1 MRNIPAVLLALLA
14 VLCGS
19 GGLAAQAAQDSAS
32 TPATPADPFK
42 ALHFRFLGPIGNRA
56 SAIVGEP
63 GNPLVVYIGAASGG
77 IFKTSDGGTKWQPVF
92 DDQDVSAVG
101 ALAIAPSRHETVWAG
116 TGEPWLIRPDHAMG
130 DGIYKSTDAG
140 RTWKKMGLDLTGHIA
155 RIIVDPNNPDLVFAC
170 AVGQAYRPQHER
182 GVFKTTDG
190 GRTWTQALFVNEN
203 TGCSELSMDAHDSN
217 TLFAGMWQV
226 DIKTWKLNSG
236 GTGGGVYVSH
246 DAGQT
251 WKKLT
256 GNGLPAA
263 DEPVGKTA
271 VQVAPSNPQRVYA
284 LIEQKTPTLY
294 RSGDGGTNWTIV
306 NQSHVLAERASYY
319 TRFGVSPDNE
329 NLLYF
334 MSVSYSV
341 SRDGGET
348 LARDMP
354 DPAGDNHD
362 VWIDPQNP
370 HRVLVANDQGGQI
383 SLDGAKTWY
392 HVVLPIS
399 QMYHVAVD
407 NQIPY
412 YVYGNRQDGPSYMGP
427 SNNLMGGGSVL
438 FNGGITSGEW
448 RSMGG
453 CESGFGIPDPQ
464 DPNIVWSG
472 CYDGQLDR
480 TDMRTGQSRSVM
492 VWPDA
497 AYGWAPADVKYR
509 WHWTFPITISPH
521 DHNTV
526 YVGSQVVHM
535 TTDGGQSWK
544 DISPDLTLN
553 DKSHEQ
559 NSGGLATDNL
569 MTFDGATLYAIAE
582 SPLQKGLIWAGTND
596 GQVQV
601 TRDGGQ
607 HWNNVTKNIPNLPPL
622 GTVFNVEPSH
632 FDAGTA
638 YIAVDLEQVGNY
650 DPYVFKTSDFGQTWH
665 AIAGSIPKSVSSFA
679 HCVREDPVRKGMLYL
694 GTDNAIYVSW
704 NDGGSW
710 THLHSN
716 LPPAPVYWLEIQPH
730 FHDLVVATYG
740 RGFWVLDD
748 LTTLRAWDQ
757 TQGKNA
763 VLLPIRAAY
772 RFRSRQDG
780 RAADPNSAVEGEN
793 PPYGADINFYLK
805 QAPKQIEIAILGSN
819 NEVARTLRQTPKP
832 TGDPE
837 VDDYNKLIDGG
848 FKAQAGLNRVWWDL
862 RYEPLTPVKL
872 RTSPPGEPWVRV
884 GKADYRP
891 LILWTSLAF
900 PPRVVPGKYTV
911 KLTVDGESFTQPLEV
926 LRDPHTLGS
935 DQDIAAEVSFLR
947 DLTKELDEAAKMI
960 NDLEWVRLE
969 AAQRRARTADAAIT
983 APPATS
989 GGAAATAAGSSAQA
1003 GTVDDLEQRAIA
1015 AEEKLVDVHL
1025 TGRIE
1030 DSFRHPMDLYGKM
1043 MAVLANLGATGA
1055 DLPPTSQQVEV
1066 NREFQQRLAEARQ
1079 AYQQVMQSAGRSIT
1093 GGE

>member
-1 MRNIPAVLLALLA
+1 MRKIAAVLLTLSAA
-14 VLCGS
+14 LCGS
-19 GGLAAQAAQDSAS
+19 ISLLAQAASESSS
-32 TPATPADPFK
+32 TPPAPPDPFK
-42 ALHFRFLGPIGNRA
+42 ALHFRALGPIGNRA
-56 SAIVGEP
+56 ASIVGEP

-77 IFKTSDGGTKWQPVF
+77 IFKTTDGGAKWEPIF
-92 DDQDVSAVG
+92 DNQDVSAVG
-101 ALAIAPSRHETVWAG
+101 TLAIAPSRHETVWAG

-140 RTWKKMGLDLTGHIA
+140 RTWKNMGLGLTGHIA
-155 RIIVDPNNPDLVFAC
+155 RIVVDPNNPDTVFAC
-170 AVGQAYRPQHER
+170 AVGQAYRPQRER
-182 GVFKTTDG
+182 GIFKTTDG
-190 GRTWTQALFVNEN
+190 GRTWAQVLFVNEN

-226 DIKTWKLNSG
+226 DIKTWKLSSG
-236 GTGGGVYVSH
+236 GPGGGVYVSH

-251 WKKLT
+251 WKKLS
-256 GNGLPAA
+256 GNGLPDAN
-263 DEPVGKTA
+263 EPVGKTA
-271 VQVAPSNPQRVYA
+271 VQVAPNDSQRVYA

-294 RSGDGGTNWTIV
+294 RSNDGGNNWTIV
-306 NQSHVLAERASYY
+306 NQSHVLAERAPYY
-319 TRFGVSPDNE
+319 TRFGISPDNE

-354 DPAGDNHD
+354 NPSGDNHD

-370 HRVLVANDQGGQI
+370 RRVLVASDQGGHI
-383 SLDGAKTWY
+383 SLDGAKTWF
-392 HVVLPIS
+392 HAVLPIA

-427 SNNLMGGGSVL
+427 SNSLMGSGSVL

-497 AYGWAPADVKYR
+497 AYGWSPADVKYR
-509 WHWTFPITISPH
+509 WHWTFPIAISPH
-521 DHNTV
+521 EHNTV

-535 TTDGGQSWK
+535 TTNGGQSWK

-553 DKSHEQ
+553 DKSHQQ
-559 NSGGLATDNL
+559 NSGGLANDNL

-582 SPLQKGLIWAGTND
+582 SPVQKGVIWAGTND
-596 GQVQV
+596 GQVQI

-607 HWNNVTKNIPNLPPL
+607 NWTNVTKNIPNLPPW
-622 GTVFNVEPSH
+622 GTVFNIEPSH

-638 YIAVDLEQVGNY
+638 YITIDLEQEGNY
-650 DPYVFKTSDFGQTWH
+650 DPYVFKTSEFGQSWH
-665 AIAGSIPKSVSSFA
+665 AIAGAIPKSVSSFA

-694 GTDNAIYVSW
+694 GTDNALYVSW
-704 NDGGSW
+704 NDGGTW
-710 THLHSN
+710 TRLRSN
-716 LPPAPVYWLEIQPH
+716 LPPAPVYWLEIQPL

-740 RGFWVLDD
+740 RGFYVLDD
-748 LTTLRAWDQ
+748 LTTLREWDHI
-757 TQGKNA
+757 QGKNA
-763 VLLPIRAAY
+763 VLFPIRQAY

-780 RAADPNSAVEGEN
+780 RTTDANSAVLGEN

-805 QAPKQIEIAILGSN
+805 QAPKQIEIAILGPN
-819 NEVARTLRQTPKP
+819 NEVVRTLRETPKP

-837 VDDYNKLIDGG
+837 VDDYNKLIDGE
-848 FKAQAGLNRVWWDL
+848 FKPQAGLNRIWWDL
-862 RYEPLTPVKL
+862 RFDPLTQVKL
-872 RTSPPGEPWVRV
+872 RTIPPGEPWVRA

-891 LILWTSLAF
+891 LIMWTSLAS

-911 KLTVDGESFTQPLEV
+911 KLTVDGESFAQPLEV

-935 DQDIAAEVSFLR
+935 DQDITAEVSFLR

-969 AAQRRARTADAAIT
+969 AEQRRARNTDVA
-983 APPATS
+983 
-989 GGAAATAAGSSAQA
+989 GGSSASNRS
-1003 GTVDDLEQRAIA
+1003 DDLEQRAIA

-1025 TGRIE
+1025 TGRVE
-1030 DSFRHPMDLYGKM
+1030 DSFRHPMDLYGRM

-1055 DLPPTSQQVEV
+1055 DLPPTNQQVEV
-1066 NREFQQRLAEARQ
+1066 NREFQQRLTEARQ
-1079 AYQQVMQSAGRSIT
+1079 AYQQVMQSAGRTGT

>member
-1 MRNIPAVLLALLA
+1 MKVTEMRKIPPVLLVLFA

-19 GGLAAQAAQDSAS
+19 VSLVAQVASDSPSTAA
-32 TPATPADPFK
+32 TPTTPADPFK

-56 SAIVGEP
+56 ASIVGEP

-77 IFKTSDGGTKWQPVF
+77 IFKTTDGGTKWQPVF

-101 ALAIAPSRHETVWAG
+101 ALAIAPGRHETVWAG

-140 RTWKKMGLDLTGHIA
+140 RTWKNMGLALTGHIA
-155 RIIVDPNNPDLVFAC
+155 RIIVDPNNADVVFAC

-182 GVFKTTDG
+182 GIFKTTDG
-190 GRTWTQALFVNEN
+190 GRTWTQTLFVNEN

-217 TLFAGMWQV
+217 TLFAGMWQI

-271 VQVAPSNPQRVYA
+271 VQVAPSDPQRVYA

-294 RSGDGGTNWTIV
+294 RSNDGGANWTVV
-306 NQSHVLAERASYY
+306 NQAHVLAERASYY
-319 TRFGVSPDNE
+319 TRLGVSPDNE

-348 LARDMP
+348 LAHDMP
-354 DPAGDNHD
+354 DPSGDNHD

-370 HRVLVANDQGGQI
+370 HRVLVASDQGGSI
-383 SLDGAKTWY
+383 SLDAAKTWY
-392 HVVLPIS
+392 HAVLPIA

-427 SNNLMGGGSVL
+427 SNNLMGSGSVL
-438 FNGGITSGEW
+438 FNSGITSGEW

-464 DPNIVWSG
+464 EPNIVWSG

-497 AYGWAPADVKYR
+497 GYGWAPADVKYR
-509 WHWTFPITISPH
+509 WHWTFPIAISPH

-553 DKSHEQ
+553 DKSHQQ
-559 NSGGLATDNL
+559 NSGGLANDNL
-569 MTFDGATLYAIAE
+569 MTFDGATLYSIAE
-582 SPLQKGLIWAGTND
+582 SPVQKGLIWAGTND

-607 HWNNVTKNIPNLPPL
+607 HWTNVTKNIPNLPPW
-622 GTVFNVEPSH
+622 GTVFNIEPSH

-638 YIAVDLEQVGNY
+638 YITVDLEQVGNY
-650 DPYVFKTSDFGQTWH
+650 DPYVFKTSDFGQSWR

-694 GTDNAIYVSW
+694 GADNAIYVSW

-710 THLHSN
+710 TRLRSN

-740 RGFWVLDD
+740 RGFYVLDD
-748 LTTLRAWDQ
+748 LTTLREWDHAE
-757 TQGKNA
+757 GKNA
-763 VLLPIRAAY
+763 VLLPIRPAY
-772 RFRSRQDG
+772 RFRSRQDA
-780 RAADPNSAVEGEN
+780 RAADANSAVLGEN

-805 QAPKQIEIAILGSN
+805 QAPKQIEIAILGTD
-819 NEVARTLRQTPKP
+819 NEVVRTLRPTPKP
-832 TGDPE
+832 TGDAE

-848 FKAQAGLNRVWWDL
+848 FKPQAGLNRVWWDL

-872 RTSPPGEPWVRV
+872 RTSPPEEPWVRA
-884 GKADYRP
+884 GTAGYRP

-900 PPRVVPGKYTV
+900 PPHVVPGKYTV

-935 DQDIAAEVSFLR
+935 DQDIAAQVSFLR
-947 DLTKELDEAAKMI
+947 DLTKELDDAAKMI

-969 AAQRRARTADAAIT
+969 AEQHQARNPDSLL
-983 APPATS
+983 PV
-989 GGAAATAAGSSAQA
+989 SSR
-1003 GTVDDLEQRAIA
+1003 VSSSSDLEQRAIA
-1015 AEEKLVDVHL
+1015 AENKLVDVYL
-1025 TGRIE
+1025 TGRVE
-1030 DSFRHPMDLYGKM
+1030 DSFRHPMDLYGSM

-1079 AYQQVMQSAGRSIT
+1079 SYQQVMQSAGRGSSR
-1093 GGE
+1093 GE